1 MKNKNLAKKLKEL
14 RKRKGF
20 SQEELTENSGLSLR
34 TIQRIEN
41 GETEPTGE
49 TLKRISNALNVSPE
63 ELIDWT
69 IIEDKG
75 FLKAMNLSALTF
87 ILFPLLG
94 ILVPLIMWI
103 SKKDKLKN
111 INIIGKNIINFE
123 ITWTIILFA
132 GFIINSVMLAKDF
145 DSNELVLVDSIIS
158 SQKRILLFFLTMY
171 GVNAALIVV
180 NTFRIQK
187 NKYCH
192 PTKTLGVF
200 GHLEKIQ

>member
-1 MKNKNLAKKLKEL
+1 MKNKNLAKKIKEL

-20 SQEELTENSGLSLR
+20 SQEELAENSGLSLR

-49 TLKRISNALNVSPE
+49 TLKRISNALNVNPE
-63 ELIDWT
+63 EIIDWT
-69 IIEDKG
+69 IVEDKG

-111 INIIGKNIINFE
+111 INIIGKNLINFE

-145 DSNELVLVDSIIS
+145 DSNKVVLVDSIIS
-158 SQKRILLFFLTMY
+158 SQIRIFIFFLAMY
-171 GVNAALIVV
+171 GVNAVLIIV
-180 NTFRIQK
+180 NTYRIQK
-187 NKYCH
+187 NKN
-192 PTKTLGVF
+192 VF
-200 GHLEKIQ
+200 YQPKVNFIRN